1 MKVLHILTDAV
12 LAPQHLLYWPQ
23 TKTGKQ
29 MIAIFKRYNGSFT
42 SAYYSSHREMHLNLH
57 KINLDSV
64 FSIHLSMG
72 DRGTSMAV
80 LVDSD
85 INDDDL
91 IYVCMIVDSDY
102 DDKIVLYNRHEQLT
116 EYIINNCE
124 DIVDIT
130 VLSQTYTKN
139 QVFDSTSE

>member
-1 MKVLHILTDAV
+1 
-12 LAPQHLLYWPQ
+12 
-23 TKTGKQ
+23 

-42 SAYYSSHREMHLNLH
+42 SAYYSSHREMHLNMPE
-57 KINLDSV
+57 INLDSV
-64 FSIHLSMG
+64 CSIHLYMG
-72 DRGTSMAV
+72 DRASMAV

-102 DDKIVLYNRHEQLT
+102 HDMIVLYNRHEQLT
-116 EYIINNCE
+116 EYIILNCE
-124 DIVDIT
+124 DVVDIT
-130 VLSQTYTKN
+130 VLHETYTRN

>member
-42 SAYYSSHREMHLNLH
+42 SAYYSSHREMHLNMPE
-57 KINLDSV
+57 INLDSV
-64 FSIHLSMG
+64 CSIHLYMG
-72 DRGTSMAV
+72 DRASMAV

-102 DDKIVLYNRHEQLT
+102 HDMIVLYNRHEQLT
-116 EYIINNCE
+116 EYIILNCE
-124 DIVDIT
+124 DVVDIT
-130 VLSQTYTKN
+130 VLHETYTRN

>member
-1 MKVLHILTDAV
+1 
-12 LAPQHLLYWPQ
+12 
-23 TKTGKQ
+23 
-29 MIAIFKRYNGSFT
+29 MIAIFKRYNGAFAS
-42 SAYYSSHREMHLNLH
+42 SYYSSHREMHLNMH

-91 IYVCMIVDSDY
+91 IYVSMIVDADY

-116 EYIINNCE
+116 EYIILNCE

>member
-1 MKVLHILTDAV
+1 MLHILTDAV
-12 LAPQHLLYWPQ
+12 LATQHLLYWPQ

-42 SAYYSSHREMHLNLH
+42 SAYYSSHREMHLNMPE
-57 KINLDSV
+57 INLDSV
-64 FSIHLSMG
+64 CSIHLYMG
-72 DRGTSMAV
+72 DRASMAV

-102 DDKIVLYNRHEQLT
+102 HDMIVLYNRHEQLT
-116 EYIINNCE
+116 EYIILNCE
-124 DIVDIT
+124 DVVDIT
-130 VLSQTYTKN
+130 VLHETYTRN

>member
-1 MKVLHILTDAV
+1 MLHILTDAV
-12 LAPQHLLYWPQ
+12 LATHHLLYWPQ

-42 SAYYSSHREMHLNLH
+42 SAYYSSHREMHLNMPE
-57 KINLDSV
+57 INLDSV
-64 FSIHLSMG
+64 CSIHLYMG
-72 DRGTSMAV
+72 DRASMAV

-102 DDKIVLYNRHEQLT
+102 HDMIVLYNRHEQLT
-116 EYIINNCE
+116 EYIILNCE
-124 DIVDIT
+124 DVVDIT
-130 VLSQTYTKN
+130 VLHETYTRN